1 MTDTT
6 NKMRIAKFM
15 SSAGLC
21 SRREAERWIAEGRV
35 QVNGETIDSPAL
47 NVSAEDAIIVDG
59 KTITQNTSKPRLYCL
74 NKPKGYICT
83 SKDTHDRKT
92 VFELVPPGLPRLV
105 TVGRLDLNSEGLL
118 LFTDQP
124 SLAEKLMRPN
134 NGLSRVYKVRIDGF
148 LDEGQKAALQN
159 GITIEGIHYK
169 GVLVEQ
175 EEKQTKRNN
184 WITLT
189 LTEGKNR
196 EIRKLMQSFGLHVSR
211 LVRVSYGGLELGGL
225 PKSGFVEVPYK
236 RIEKVLEGLK

>member
-1 MTDTT
+1 MTESQ

-15 SSAGLC
+15 SAAGLC
-21 SRREAERWIAEGRV
+21 SRRDAERWITDGRV
-35 QVNGETIDSPAL
+35 QVNGETISSPAL
-47 NVSAEDAIIVDG
+47 NVSEEDAIVVDG
-59 KTITQNTSKPRLYCL
+59 ASITQNNSMPRLYCF
-74 NKPKGYICT
+74 NKPKGCICT
-83 SKDTHDRKT
+83 TKDTHDRKT
-92 VFELVPPGLPRLV
+92 VFDYVPQGLPRLV
-105 TVGRLDLNSEGLL
+105 SVGRLDLNSEGLL

-124 SLAEKLMRPN
+124 SLAEKLMRPD

-148 LDEGQKAALQN
+148 LDKGQISSLKK

-175 EEKQTKRNN
+175 EETQTKRNN

-225 PKSGFVEVPYK
+225 PKTGFVEVPYK
-236 RIEKVLEGLK
+236 RIEKLLKGLK